1 MGLEWQRR
9 ALTKPGNRAK
19 IRIGKGNDAIGI
31 KERTP
36 KRCARSFGG
45 SSCSKHKNKLRLITH
60 CPFTGQAICKCST
73 RLHLLRPREKMIP
86 AFAKAPPFSH
96 KTMQGELQCDVY
108 SISYV
113 LLHKNRLL
121 CLRRFLIIMRRT
133 NISNFSFEQS
143 FHPQSRGST
152 PQGYPFLNVQYLG
165 TKMSS

>member
-1 MGLEWQRR
+1 M
-9 ALTKPGNRAK
+9 
-19 IRIGKGNDAIGI
+19 
-31 KERTP
+31 
-36 KRCARSFGG
+36 RSRPSQGG

-96 KTMQGELQCDVY
+96 KTMHGELQCDVY

-113 LLHKNRLL
+113 LLHKKRLL

-133 NISNFSFEQS
+133 NISNFSFLISNFSFEQS

>member
-1 MGLEWQRR
+1 M
-9 ALTKPGNRAK
+9 
-19 IRIGKGNDAIGI
+19 
-31 KERTP
+31 
-36 KRCARSFGG
+36 RSRPSQGG

-96 KTMQGELQCDVY
+96 KTMHGELQCDVY
-108 SISYV
+108 SVSYV

-133 NISNFSFEQS
+133 NISNFSFLISHSSKAFIHNQG
-143 FHPQSRGST
+143 GST
-152 PQGYPFLNVQYLG
+152 PQDYPFLNVQYLG
-165 TKMSS
+165 TKMSSYRLMAKLSVSPEM

>member
-1 MGLEWQRR
+1 M
-9 ALTKPGNRAK
+9 
-19 IRIGKGNDAIGI
+19 
-31 KERTP
+31 
-36 KRCARSFGG
+36 RSRPSQGG

-73 RLHLLRPREKMIP
+73 QLHLLRPREKMIP

-96 KTMQGELQCDVY
+96 KTMHGELQCDVY

-133 NISNFSFEQS
+133 NISNFSFLISHFSFLISHFSFEQS

>member
-1 MGLEWQRR
+1 MPKSSWPPHVIVLQWGCEMDSSIRKSTKEW
-9 ALTKPGNRAK
+9 APL
-19 IRIGKGNDAIGI
+19 
-31 KERTP
+31 
-36 KRCARSFGG
+36 RSRPSQGG

-96 KTMQGELQCDVY
+96 KTMHGELQCDVY

-113 LLHKNRLL
+113 LLHKKRLL

-133 NISNFSFEQS
+133 NISNFSFLISHSSKAFIHNQGAAR
-143 FHPQSRGST
+143 PRAT
-152 PQGYPFLNVQYLG
+152 PF
-165 TKMSS
+165 

>member
-1 MGLEWQRR
+1 M
-9 ALTKPGNRAK
+9 
-19 IRIGKGNDAIGI
+19 
-31 KERTP
+31 
-36 KRCARSFGG
+36 RSRPSQGG

-96 KTMQGELQCDVY
+96 KTMHGELQCDVY

-113 LLHKNRLL
+113 LLHKKRLL

-133 NISNFSFEQS
+133 NISNFSFLISHSKVAHPCELNPNHFKSRMHNPCIRLFACFLIS
-143 FHPQSRGST
+143 FSILL
-152 PQGYPFLNVQYLG
+152 F
-165 TKMSS
+165 